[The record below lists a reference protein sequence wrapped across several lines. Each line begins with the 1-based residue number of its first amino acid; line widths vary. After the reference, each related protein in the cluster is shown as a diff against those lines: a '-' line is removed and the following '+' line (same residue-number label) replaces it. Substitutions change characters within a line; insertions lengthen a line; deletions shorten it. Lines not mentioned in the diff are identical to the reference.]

1 MHGPFP
7 GRRHDI
13 FLLNESNIVADLR
26 QLFAQHNVP
35 PLELPVLYGDPAYP
49 LLDVLQTG
57 FKGTN
62 LDQARRKYNTLM
74 SKVRECVEWQFGEVV
89 REWAFLDF
97 AGARAASSWC
107 GRACSARRRPAEQPQ
122 RGDAPGRRR
131 RRRGY
136 EPLGRRRHLD
146 DVVAL
151 PPPGRRARAACHA
164 PVREFARKGAFA
176 RLRCVRNSNS
186 HAGIEFS

>member
-1 MHGPFP
+1 M
-7 GRRHDI
+7 
-13 FLLNESNIVADLR
+13 
-26 QLFAQHNVP
+26 
-35 PLELPVLYGDPAYP
+35 LYGDPAYP

-151 PPPGRRARAACHA
+151 PPPRPEGPRRLPCPGARVRTERGFRTASVRTKFKLACGNRILVTS
-164 PVREFARKGAFA
+164 VRKRVQI
-176 RLRCVRNSNS
+176 LRENPLPTRYYLRIRSTQ
-186 HAGIEFS
+186 